1 MSRGLNM
8 SWIYC
13 ESLNGNQDT
22 EICPCYYVYTLW
34 LKYLMNYAMI
44 YLWVKT
50 FYEAFLK
57 RICFLIA
64 KEPMCLYGM
73 GEWGIWQRMWQSLVN
88 GNYVLVRQSHFYYC
102 VLGMSP
108 RTSHNGFISL
118 PPAGNISMDIKLLMG
133 SEHSSIITDKTKCF
147 FNLKDITSGFQ
158 SKMCS

>member
-1 MSRGLNM
+1 M

-22 EICPCYYVYTLW
+22 EMCPCYYVYTLW

-50 FYEAFLK
+50 FYEAFFIKNL
-57 RICFLIA
+57 FLNCQGTDVSLWYGRVGNMTKDVAISRKWKLRLSAA
-64 KEPMCLYGM
+64 KSFL
-73 GEWGIWQRMWQSLVN
+73 L
-88 GNYVLVRQSHFYYC
+88 
-102 VLGMSP
+102 LGMSP

-147 FNLKDITSGFQ
+147 LNLKDITSGFQ